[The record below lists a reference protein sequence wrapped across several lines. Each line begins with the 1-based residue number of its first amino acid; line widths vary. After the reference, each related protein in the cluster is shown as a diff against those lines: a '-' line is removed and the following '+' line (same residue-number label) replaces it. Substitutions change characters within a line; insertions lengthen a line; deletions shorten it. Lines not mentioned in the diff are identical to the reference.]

1 MTILKGVQALRRNF
15 INIITVLCFL
25 KLNLIL
31 ETNFDVLFQNNLI
44 TSITLKILSYNG
56 FQIEFNGTQN
66 ETLWEIVTALR
77 SSVSIIQSQITVTQ
91 LLLDSEQL
99 DLLIESDNQLS
110 KVLDTLALLYN
121 TSSSTVI
128 SNEANIIVAVI
139 TNFTT
144 TLQLLGKI
152 SNYSRYKRIH

>member
-1 MTILKGVQALRRNF
+1 M
-15 INIITVLCFL
+15 

-128 SNEANIIVAVI
+128 SNEANIIVVI

>member
-1 MTILKGVQALRRNF
+1 M
-15 INIITVLCFL
+15 

-56 FQIEFNGTQN
+56 FQIEFNGTQI

-139 TNFTT
+139 TNFTA